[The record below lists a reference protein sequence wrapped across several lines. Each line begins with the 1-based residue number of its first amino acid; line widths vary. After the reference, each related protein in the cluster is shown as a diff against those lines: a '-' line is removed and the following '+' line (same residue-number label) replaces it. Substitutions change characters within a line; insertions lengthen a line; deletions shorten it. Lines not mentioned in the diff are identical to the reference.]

1 MSLGE
6 RIRNR
11 RKEIGLTQIIIA
23 EHLGMGRSNFG
34 HIENDRVIPSSTD
47 LEKIATILKTTPNYL
62 LGNSDQKETITDN
75 ADVPD
80 WATNKDIAD
89 FRKMLENDQP
99 VLFDGVPIEG
109 EKRQR
114 VLDILSGLFWEAKE
128 LNKETYGKKRNSKKP
143 NDQDSKE

>member
-23 EHLGMGRSNFG
+23 EQLKMGRSNFG

-47 LEKIATILKTTPNYL
+47 LEKIANILKTTPNYL
-62 LGNSDQKETITDN
+62 LGNTNQKESATDN
-75 ADVPD
+75 THIPD

-89 FRKMLENDQP
+89 FRKMLESDQA

-114 VLDILSGLFWEAKE
+114 VLDMLSGLFWEDRE
-128 LNKETYGKKRNSKKP
+128 KKNHTS
-143 NDQDSKE
+143 S